1 MYLIIGIILTV
12 LSVVELSGKRAGM
25 DNIFKACWLL
35 MTLVLCFRFG
45 QGQDYF
51 SYMWLY
57 NTVDAGGSYWINQ
70 LGHGELGWYMLNLLF
85 VRMGLPF
92 EYLIGF
98 ISLVMMLCVYIAI
111 NKYSPYK
118 ILSLLLFYPEY
129 YMTYCCSGI
138 RQGLAICLF
147 LAFLVPLLI
156 KREYRFYYLGVI
168 LLMSLHMAS
177 AILLVIPLFLKLQ
190 LRKSWIYVAVAAVF
204 SVFIVVSGLV
214 ASILTNV
221 TGSDGYAKGSDS
233 IAGVLYRIVMFA
245 IIYLLF
251 VKTQDRTG
259 NTLFSIYY
267 CGLLIF
273 MSLMPLALISQRLS
287 VTLKSVEILM
297 IPQLLYYRFSDFKLN
312 RIKHNPVY
320 LAIAMILVANVMLL
334 KNINGY
340 IQQGKYYSHVTI
352 LNYPYITVFDRDEIY
367 EYREVF
373 FEELVN

>member
-25 DNIFKACWLL
+25 DNIFKVCWLL

-70 LGHGELGWYMLNLLF
+70 LDHGELGWYMLNLLF

-129 YMTYCCSGI
+129 YMTYCCSGM

-156 KREYRFYYLGVI
+156 KEKYKFYYLGVI

-190 LRKSWIYVAVAAVF
+190 LRKSWIYVAIAAVF

-214 ASILTNV
+214 AYILTNV
-221 TGSDGYAKGSDS
+221 TGSDGYAEGPDS
-233 IAGVLYRIVMFA
+233 IAGALYRIVMFA
-245 IIYLLF
+245 IIYQLY
-251 VKTQDRTG
+251 VKTKNKTG
-259 NTLFSIYY
+259 NTLFGIYY

-273 MSLMPLALISQRLS
+273 MCVAPFATLSQRIS
-287 VTLKSVEILM
+287 TTMKSVEILM

-312 RIKHNPVY
+312 RIKYNPIY
-320 LAIAMILVANVMLL
+320 LAISVILIANVMLL

-367 EYREVF
+367 EYRKVF